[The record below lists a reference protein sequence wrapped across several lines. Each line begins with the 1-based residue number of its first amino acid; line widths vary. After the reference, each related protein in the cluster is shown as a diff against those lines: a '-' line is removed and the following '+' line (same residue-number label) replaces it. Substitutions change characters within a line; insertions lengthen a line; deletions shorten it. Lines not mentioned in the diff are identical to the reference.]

1 MARVV
6 APDPVL
12 RRRKM
17 RDAHPQVQHHILRRL
32 HGEPCLRDLLEMPAL
47 QTPPGPSHSPST
59 VISINTFINFLFL
72 DRSSTSNSFGI
83 YFCSKVCSSSG
94 RAAIDIQ
101 EIRKYIDV
109 SGIQLYK
116 INDKDIVF
124 LKPNRD
130 GSQDHHAHV
139 PKCQTCRRRI
149 KESNS
154 LFCSIACKRKRKIEI
169 GEQRPMRKRK
179 RKRKSTAGE
188 GECSSGRAMRKRSRK
203 GTPGRAP
210 FW

>member
-1 MARVV
+1 MVV
-6 APDPVL
+6 CSGRNPELWLESWLHTPFYDGE
-12 RRRKM
+12 KCET
-17 RDAHPQVQHHILRRL
+17 HILKYNTIFCAVCMGSPVCETCWKCRHSKL
-32 HGEPCLRDLLEMPAL
+32 HQGHLTL
-47 QTPPGPSHSPST
+47 Q
-59 VISINTFINFLFL
+59 
-72 DRSSTSNSFGI
+72 
-83 YFCSKVCSSSG
+83 VCSSSG

-130 GSQDHHAHV
+130 GLKIIMHMF
-139 PKCQTCRRRI
+139 P
-149 KESNS
+149 SNY
-154 LFCSIACKRKRKIEI
+154 KNVERKIEI
-169 GEQRPMRKRK
+169 GEQRPMRKR
-179 RKRKSTAGE
+179 RRKSTAGE

>member
-1 MARVV
+1 MVVCSGRNPEIMARVV

-47 QTPPGPSHSPST
+47 QTPPGPSHSP
-59 VISINTFINFLFL
+59 
-72 DRSSTSNSFGI
+72 R
-83 YFCSKVCSSSG
+83 

-101 EIRKYIDV
+101 EKRKYIDV

-149 KESNS
+149 KSLNS
-154 LFCSIACKRKRKIEI
+154 LFCSIACKNYKNVERKIEI
-169 GEQRPMRKRK
+169 GEQRPMRK

-203 GTPGRAP
+203 GTPRRAP